1 MTSSSTP
8 PLPRIAPA
16 SPEVLDRAVAL
27 LRAGQ
32 LVAFPTETVYG
43 LGADAS
49 DPEAVARIFAAK
61 GRPND
66 HPVIVHVAPG
76 NDLSAWAASI
86 GPDARTLID
95 AFWPGPLTLILPRA
109 AGVPDAVTGGQ
120 DTVGVRC
127 PSHPVAQALLSAFGG
142 GVAAPSANRF
152 GRVSPTTA
160 QHVADEFGPELSLV
174 LDGGPCEVGIE
185 STIVDVTGDTP
196 VLLRPGHISIATLAD
211 ALGKPVLTR
220 AELEARLQ
228 AQGHAQIDAQAH
240 ADTQVGTQAGTQTDL
255 QAAREIPRVSGAL
268 AAHYAPRTPLERVP
282 AGALDLR
289 TRMLVASGR
298 RVGVWSTVKPAAD
311 VMWVGAPLDPVAYA
325 QDLYAMLRFLD
336 TQGCDILL
344 VDALPDTDAWAAVND
359 RLGRAVVGSGEG

>member
-16 SPEVLDRAVAL
+16 STEVLDRAVAL

-86 GPDARTLID
+86 GPDARTLIA

-120 DTVGVRC
+120 ETVGVRC
-127 PSHPVAQALLSAFGG
+127 PSHPVAQALLTAFGG

-196 VLLRPGHISIATLAD
+196 VLLRPGHISTAQLAN

-220 AELEARLQ
+220 AELEARTY
-228 AQGHAQIDAQAH
+228 A
-240 ADTQVGTQAGTQTDL
+240 GTQA
-255 QAAREIPRVSGAL
+255 ARDVPRVSGAL

-298 RVGVWSTVKPAAD
+298 RVGVWSTVRPAAD